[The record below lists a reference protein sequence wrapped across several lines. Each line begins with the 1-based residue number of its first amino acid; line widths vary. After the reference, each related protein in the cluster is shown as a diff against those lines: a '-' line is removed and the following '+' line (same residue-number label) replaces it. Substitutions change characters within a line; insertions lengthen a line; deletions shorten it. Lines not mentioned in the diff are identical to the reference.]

1 MAATEKERSGSE
13 SARGATWG
21 VTLLKFSLVAA
32 VVVLLNIGISWAIAE
47 IEMQIWPSHLEI
59 VDRVVLAG
67 VVLYMILLALP
78 FVPGVELGLALM
90 MLLGP
95 RGIVLIY
102 ICTLIA
108 LAVSFGLG
116 RVFPAHLLASFL
128 RWLHLTRAEA
138 LVRRFDATAPE
149 RRLEFLMEHAP
160 TRAMSTL
167 LKRRYLLLAV
177 LFNLPGNTVIGG
189 GGGIAMM
196 AGMCRLYSFPKYLLL
211 IAVAILPGP
220 LLVMFSSLLQ

>member
-1 MAATEKERSGSE
+1 MAATEKGGSGSE
-13 SARGATWG
+13 SGRGATWG
-21 VTLLKFSLVAA
+21 VTLFKFSLVAA
-32 VVVLLNIGISWAIAE
+32 VIVLLNVGASWAIAR
-47 IEMQIWPSHLEI
+47 IEMQVWPSHLEV

-67 VVLYMILLALP
+67 VIVYMILMVLP
-78 FVPGVELGLALM
+78 FVPGVELGLAFM

-95 RGIVLIY
+95 KGVVLIY

-116 RVFPAHLLASFL
+116 RFFPAQFVASFL

-138 LVRRFDATAPE
+138 LLRNFDATAPE
-149 RRLEFLMEHAP
+149 RRLEFLVEHAP
-160 TRAMSTL
+160 TRTVSTL
-167 LKRRYLLLAV
+167 LKRRYLLLAL
-177 LFNLPGNTVIGG
+177 LFNLPGNSVIGG

-211 IAVAILPGP
+211 IAIAILPGP
-220 LLVMFSSLLQ
+220 LLVAFSNLLH